1 MRFTIGYISHNEDV
15 FNECLGKSLKDLRGE
30 YDIITT
36 TDEKYP
42 AHNYNTIIDKSP
54 NDWVILTHQDI
65 SFSPDLLENIERTIK
80 FLRDNQK
87 GIGALGLVGRD
98 KHNKGYA
105 VHWSKQNVVYELET
119 CDCCFIVFDKT
130 NGIRFDE
137 DIFDDYH
144 LYVEDYC
151 MEASKSGGIYS
162 ILTNGAEA
170 SLVDNSQLP
179 TTYVLHHSK
188 TLGERGTMW
197 GRYREYKQ
205 KLNIKWGVDVKTT

>member
-36 TDEKYP
+36 TDENYP

-54 NDWVILTHQDI
+54 NEWVILTHQDI

-105 VHWSKQNVVYELET
+105 TRS
-119 CDCCFIVFDKT
+119 
-130 NGIRFDE
+130 
-137 DIFDDYH
+137 
-144 LYVEDYC
+144 
-151 MEASKSGGIYS
+151 
-162 ILTNGAEA
+162 
-170 SLVDNSQLP
+170 
-179 TTYVLHHSK
+179 
-188 TLGERGTMW
+188 
-197 GRYREYKQ
+197 
-205 KLNIKWGVDVKTT
+205 